1 MDQPRVKNPTLMLIL
16 YGTVIAV
23 VIYWFY
29 QVVCNYLAGGPDAP
43 NLATVIVGGVV
54 MLGGSV
60 FVGSTAVRIY
70 LQEKRRA
77 REEAQSPEE
86 PPEEET

>member
-1 MDQPRVKNPTLMLIL
+1 MEQPRVKNPTVMLIL

-43 NLATVIVGGVV
+43 NLATVIVGGIV
-54 MLGGSV
+54 MLGGSAW
-60 FVGSTAVRIY
+60 VGTTAVRIF

-77 REEAQSPEE
+77 KEQPEE
-86 PPEEET
+86 QS

>member
-1 MDQPRVKNPTLMLIL
+1 MEQPRVKNPTVMLIL

-43 NLATVIVGGVV
+43 NLATVIVGGIV
-54 MLGGSV
+54 MLGGSAW
-60 FVGSTAVRIY
+60 VGTTTERIF

-77 REEAQSPEE
+77 KEQPEKEERP
-86 PPEEET
+86 

>member
-1 MDQPRVKNPTLMLIL
+1 MEQPRVKNPTVMLVL

-43 NLATVIVGGVV
+43 NLATVIAGGIV

-60 FVGSTAVRIY
+60 YVGTTAVRIF

-77 REEAQSPEE
+77 KEQAENQE
-86 PPEEET
+86 

>member
-1 MDQPRVKNPTLMLIL
+1 MEQPRVKNPTVMLVL
-16 YGTVIAV
+16 YGAVIAV

-43 NLATVIVGGVV
+43 NLATVIVGGIV

-60 FVGSTAVRIY
+60 YVGITAVRIY

-77 REEAQSPEE
+77 KEQTENQE
-86 PPEEET
+86 

>member
-1 MDQPRVKNPTLMLIL
+1 MEQPRVKNPTVMLVL

-43 NLATVIVGGVV
+43 NLATVIVGGIV

-60 FVGSTAVRIY
+60 YVGITAVRIY

-77 REEAQSPEE
+77 KEQAENQE
-86 PPEEET
+86 